1 MIRLLE
7 YINSDLS
14 FVNFIKDLD
23 KKEASPRKLK
33 EYYSSGDVKSLL
45 SEYGFYMD
53 QADISIGYTIKIYT
67 NAFVP
72 GMLTEAKI
80 EMTFF
85 PSQFP
90 HFIEIKFEIYHKLID
105 ILINDI
111 KYDMNEEDD
120 EILINWLI
128 LFLMSE
134 STTTDQKEVMNL
146 LKILQNARKDVQ
158 NII

>member
-14 FVNFIKDLD
+14 FTNFIKDLD

-33 EYYSSGDVKSLL
+33 EYYSSEDIKSLL
-45 SEYGFYMD
+45 SEYGFYVD
-53 QADISIGYTIKIYT
+53 QADIFIGYTIKIYT

-80 EMTFF
+80 EITFF

-90 HFIEIKFEIYHKLID
+90 HFIEVRFEIPNNGGMKKISSD
-105 ILINDI
+105 RP
-111 KYDMNEEDD
+111 NEELWDTCRKVWNEVTVPD
-120 EILINWLI
+120 YQRNSLKKQGYE
-128 LFLMSE
+128 FLS
-134 STTTDQKEVMNL
+134 
-146 LKILQNARKDVQ
+146 
-158 NII
+158 